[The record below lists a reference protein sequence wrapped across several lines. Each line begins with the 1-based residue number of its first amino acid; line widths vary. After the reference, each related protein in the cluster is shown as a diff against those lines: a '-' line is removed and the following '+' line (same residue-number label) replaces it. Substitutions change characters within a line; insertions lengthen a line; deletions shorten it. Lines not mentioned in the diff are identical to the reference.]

1 MCTYFGYVLKI
12 ETGRDTFC
20 VQEHM
25 VNVWLAIVAR
35 TPWLHLV
42 GETATGWGL
51 QSPPRSD
58 WAPRGGLYNHS
69 TVRHS
74 AGFSQ
79 WVLCSWH
86 FTGKWGSLHIWLISD
101 LRSLMHHTTILWQC
115 MNFSQANQI
124 IAGWMMLVKVNLK
137 DIWRNC

>member
-1 MCTYFGYVLKI
+1 MCTTLNASMCTYFGYVLKI

-20 VQEHM
+20 VQEHI

-42 GETATGWGL
+42 GETATGRSL

-86 FTGKWGSLHIWLISD
+86 FTGKWSSLHTWLISD
-101 LRSLMHHTTILWQC
+101 LDLWCITQLSYGSAWTLAKPIKSLLAEWCLW
-115 MNFSQANQI
+115 
-124 IAGWMMLVKVNLK
+124 K
-137 DIWRNC
+137 